1 MLMLIFEVAR
11 QKYALNTNHVVKVLP
26 AIKLQTMHGTSQ
38 AIAGVFNY
46 QGHIIP
52 VININQLLNEPTSEH
67 KLQQRII
74 LISQKQKNH
83 QEKLFGLLVEKI
95 LEATTVQPEELKH
108 AEDLNSLFS
117 NPYLGE
123 TFLQEKNILQQIS
136 TEHILSDQE
145 YRDLIANVE
154 FNG

>member
-1 MLMLIFEVAR
+1 
-11 QKYALNTNHVVKVLP
+11 
-26 AIKLQTMHGTSQ
+26 
-38 AIAGVFNY
+38 
-46 QGHIIP
+46 
-52 VININQLLNEPTSEH
+52 
-67 KLQQRII
+67 

>member
-11 QKYALNTNHVVKVLP
+11 QKYALNTSHVVKVLP
-26 AIKLQTMHGTSQ
+26 SLKLQPMHGTSQ

-46 QGHIIP
+46 QGNIIP
-52 VININQLLNEPTSEH
+52 VVNINQLLNEPTSEH

-74 LISQKQKNH
+74 LISQHQKNH

-95 LEATTVQPEELKH
+95 LEATTVKEEELKQ
-108 AEDLNSLFS
+108 AEELNSLFS

-123 TFLQEKNILQQIS
+123 TFLQEKNILQQIC

-154 FNG
+154 FNE